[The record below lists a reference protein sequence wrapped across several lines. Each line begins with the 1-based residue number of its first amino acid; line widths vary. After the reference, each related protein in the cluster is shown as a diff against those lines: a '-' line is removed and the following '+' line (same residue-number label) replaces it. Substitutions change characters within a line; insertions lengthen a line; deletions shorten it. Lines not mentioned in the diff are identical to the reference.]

1 MIRYSSSFI
10 FKEFDDEK
18 KNNWFSLKDK
28 KFLHNVDTFY
38 YSVKL
43 ENDFTVNSTDKSCI
57 FLRKYFNDLSTELK
71 KTYDFILPLFIAGC
85 EKYQLN
91 LRPFS
96 FASFYTINI
105 SCPELFDIFLAPVVP
120 CSSNSEG
127 GGSVTSE
134 ILVQLRSCL
143 LWQYGTTK
151 AFEYSY
157 DCIKALCSFFHLTI
171 REVKENRIDYCWHSN
186 YLRSPAKFFNIENF
200 RNMQVSRYKG
210 VSYHY
215 SFLPNNEVD
224 NDYIALGKRSDKCFI
239 RIYNKTR
246 EVVEQGYKPWFLK
259 EWLFNEL
266 ISRYDFYV
274 LEKAL
279 LKKSWS
285 FSYIARLQFYVE
297 NGSDPF
303 YISECKNI
311 IDGKIDKS
319 IDDIAALADMLTPVL
334 TIITNVEYQTM
345 RRMSKSYCLLKL
357 RDNSCYGPAE
367 RIYTYLDNHSLITE
381 YLTRATFRLVD
392 YDSGES
398 NRSRLDYCAFW
409 KALRNTKYI
418 DVKKP
423 PSYIRLLRDYT
434 RKINIDIVKK
444 RAMSS
449 ITTYSLYLK
458 GVNMDN
464 LIDDAA
470 SFINC
475 LNDNDIYNMQHIK
488 GKRINQISKLIIE
501 NGFSVLSGSY
511 QIYNVDTGQIGG

>member
-1 MIRYSSSFI
+1 MIRQSNSLI
-10 FKEFDDEK
+10 FKEFDDYKLE
-18 KNNWFSLKDK
+18 NWFSIKDK
-28 KFLHNVDTFY
+28 KFLHNIDTFY

-43 ENDFTVNSTDKSCI
+43 ENDFTSKSKDEACL
-57 FLRKYFNDLSTELK
+57 FFRKYFNDLSFDLK
-71 KTYDFILPLFIAGC
+71 KSYDFCYPISIPGC
-85 EKYQLN
+85 EEYQLN
-91 LRPFS
+91 LRPFCYAGYYS
-96 FASFYTINI
+96 INI
-105 SCPELFDIFLAPVVP
+105 QCPDMFDIFIAPVVP
-120 CSSNSEG
+120 TSSDGDSL
-127 GGSVTSE
+127 TSE
-134 ILVQLRSCL
+134 FIVQIRSYL
-143 LWQYGTTK
+143 LWQYGVTK
-151 AFEYSY
+151 AFEYTY
-157 DCIKALCSFFHLTI
+157 DCIKSLCSFFHLTI
-171 REVKENRIDYCWHSN
+171 KEVKENRIDYCWHSN
-186 YLRSPAKFFNIENF
+186 YLRNPAKFFNIDRF
-200 RNMQVSRYKG
+200 REMQVSRFKG
-210 VSYHY
+210 VTYHY
-215 SFLPNNEVD
+215 SFLPNNQVD

-246 EVVEQGYKPWFLK
+246 EVVEQGYKSWFLK

-285 FSYIARLQFYVE
+285 FLYIARLQFYVE
-297 NGSDPF
+297 NGSDSF

-319 IDDIAALADMLTPVL
+319 IDDIAALADMLTPAL

-357 RDNSCYGPAE
+357 RDNSGYGPAE

-501 NGFSVLSGSY
+501 NGFSVPSGSY